1 MVPNRTL
8 WFLMMTSAVCEFG
21 KKMLAGKQQILFNV
35 LLNAPLK
42 IVYKIYQIDVPLQL
56 TLLENYADNCV
67 NHVHNE
73 SFPNTVGFQLSLAL
87 GKSLFQFF
95 HSAN

>member
-1 MVPNRTL
+1 M
-8 WFLMMTSAVCEFG
+8 F
-21 KKMLAGKQQILFNV
+21 IV

-56 TLLENYADNCV
+56 TLLENHADNYN

-73 SFPNTVGFQLSLAL
+73 SFPNTVGFQLSFAL
-87 GKSLFQFF
+87 GKSLFQFL